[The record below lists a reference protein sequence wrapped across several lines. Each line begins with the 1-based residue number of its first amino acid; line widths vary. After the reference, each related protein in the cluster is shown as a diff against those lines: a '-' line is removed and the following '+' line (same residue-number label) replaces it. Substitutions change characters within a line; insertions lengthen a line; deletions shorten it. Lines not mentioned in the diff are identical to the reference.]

1 MISEHNTPIKQELYE
16 INRAVSSDF
25 EIGNLDILE
34 MDRFKLKD
42 PEANDVFERK
52 VIYELKK

>member
-1 MISEHNTPIKQELYE
+1 MISEHNTPIKQEFYE

>member
-42 PEANDVFERK
+42 PEANDVF
-52 VIYELKK
+52 